1 MLSYSAGGSFP
12 LSFFFRLL
20 SAVYLS
26 SSNIT
31 LSKTIISAEILFAI
45 VTFTGIHLDPLPLK
59 LPTLP
64 LHREWLSK
72 FAQRFLVVPRDA
84 RKVIRG
90 WVNQYVGSP
99 VIPQRRDMAPISE
112 CPDTLWL
119 LVGSHFANGKIK
131 AETTGGNF
139 NRKHPDEVD
148 AHLNS
153 FKLHSILN

>member
-1 MLSYSAGGSFP
+1 VAEQ
-12 LSFFFRLL
+12 
-20 SAVYLS
+20 
-26 SSNIT
+26 IC
-31 LSKTIISAEILFAI
+31 AEIF
-45 VTFTGIHLDPLPLK
+45 GRLPGRQK
-59 LPTLP
+59 GN
-64 LHREWLSK
+64 S
-72 FAQRFLVVPRDA
+72 
-84 RKVIRG
+84 G

-153 FKLHSILN
+153 FKLNSILN